1 MGTEAGLATAMRARG
16 DAELALKPR
25 PFPRAGELAPGEA
38 RGGTGAHEVA
48 AWPISA
54 SQEEPA
60 VAARVRAGL
69 GVHGDAQ
76 ARQDQ
81 WAQGGG
87 GRAPRP
93 GALGG
98 ERAAGPPDAA
108 TPREAHGGHGA
119 GASMEADVLVLLPV
133 PAGHCALHAGALG
146 ANRVQYPVCPGLAG
160 AWRGARAGLE
170 GGGGGVLGSREV
182 EPRRSG
188 SCTQFPCP
196 RWRHP
201 DFCKQS
207 GGRRLPW
214 CFLVPLRPRLLLIL
228 QYSLRQGCC
237 KSLRAWASLTLS
249 YS

>member
-170 GGGGGVLGSREV
+170 GGGGVSWGQGRWNRGDPGLVRNSPAQGGGILISASSREGDV
-182 EPRRSG
+182 SPG
-188 SCTQFPCP
+188 
-196 RWRHP
+196 
-201 DFCKQS
+201 
-207 GGRRLPW
+207 
-214 CFLVPLRPRLLLIL
+214 
-228 QYSLRQGCC
+228 
-237 KSLRAWASLTLS
+237 ASLS
-249 YS
+249 RFGRACF

>member
-16 DAELALKPR
+16 DAEPALISR
-25 PFPRAGELAPGEA
+25 PFPRAGERAPGEA
-38 RGGTGAHEVA
+38 QGGTGAREVS

-54 SQEEPA
+54 SQAERA

-69 GVHGDAQ
+69 GVHGDAR

-98 ERAAGPPDAA
+98 ERAVGPPDAA
-108 TPREAHGGHGA
+108 ASREAHGGHGV

-160 AWRGARAGLE
+160 AWKGARAGL
-170 GGGGGVLGSREV
+170 GGGVLGAKGGGTAEIRVLDAIPLPKVEV
-182 EPRRSG
+182 S
-188 SCTQFPCP
+188 
-196 RWRHP
+196 
-201 DFCKQS
+201 
-207 GGRRLPW
+207 
-214 CFLVPLRPRLLLIL
+214 
-228 QYSLRQGCC
+228 
-237 KSLRAWASLTLS
+237 
-249 YS
+249 